1 MTFVLPKANMGFYDD
16 AGRYLLEDGEFH
28 LCAGGSWQ
36 CRMLADEAADII
48 ISGSKGRTLGI
59 LFGALSD
66 TIIDKI
72 IAALKMHSLIND
84 TIKGVILIAAILVQ
98 TAGPQLKKRLPRH
111 K

>member
-1 MTFVLPKANMGFYDD
+1 M
-16 AGRYLLEDGEFH
+16 
-28 LCAGGSWQ
+28 
-36 CRMLADEAADII
+36 
-48 ISGSKGRTLGI
+48 
-59 LFGALSD
+59 SD

-72 IAALKMHSLIND
+72 IVALKMHSLIND